1 AHPKFSAVLFDCDGV
16 LVDSESIT
24 NGVLHQMLRE
34 LGWQLTAEECVARFV
49 GKMLRDEADVIEEH
63 TGFRI
68 DEEWMNAFRRRRNAE
83 LELSLQAIPG
93 VVGAVRRVAELYPC
107 RIACASGA
115 DRPKI
120 ELQLKKI
127 GLFDVFGDRI
137 FSGMEQ
143 PNSKPAPRRLSLRSR
158 IPGRRP
164 RRGGRDRGF
173 ADRSDRRC
181 RRTVPCARLLPGL
194 PRAPESRN
202 AAGGRRRRDLR
213 HDGLAHGHARGVRP
227 RAKSSPEGARP
238 GTGCSPTRRRAPRS
252 TRARRATTSP
262 LTCAHP

>member
-1 AHPKFSAVLFDCDGV
+1 MPVGPVRSRVSGGWQNRTMAAHPKFSAVLFDCDGV

-83 LELSLQAIPG
+83 LERSLQAIPG
-93 VVGAVRRVAELYPC
+93 VVSAVRSIAEIYPG

-127 GLFDVFGDRI
+127 GLFDVFGDRV

-143 PNSKPAPRRLSLRSR
+143 PNSKPAPDVYLSAAEFLGADPAEAAVIEDSPTGVIAGAAARSHVLGFC
-158 IPGRRP
+158 PDSPVHQSPETLLAAGAAETFATM
-164 RRGGRDRGF
+164 DR
-173 ADRSDRRC
+173 
-181 RRTVPCARLLPGL
+181 LPGL
-194 PRAPESRN
+194 
-202 AAGGRRRRDLR
+202 
-213 HDGLAHGHARGVRP
+213 LA
-227 RAKSSPEGARP
+227 E
-238 GTGCSPTRRRAPRS
+238 
-252 TRARRATTSP
+252 
-262 LTCAHP
+262 